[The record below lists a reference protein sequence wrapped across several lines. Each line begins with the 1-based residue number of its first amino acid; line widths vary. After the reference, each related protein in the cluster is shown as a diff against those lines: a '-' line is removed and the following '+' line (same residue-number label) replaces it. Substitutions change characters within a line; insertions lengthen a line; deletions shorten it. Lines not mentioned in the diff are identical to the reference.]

1 MEHEEIPSLLSLD
14 YHHHSFSSCITIYTI
29 QQLTYWIN
37 YYKNNTSVTIQPV
50 YLARTTST
58 YTLFSQ
64 AASTMRLS
72 LFFSIHT
79 FFFSLLSLIRGREV
93 RREREG
99 EKQRDKWIHH
109 LQKTLSSTMVSI
121 RTIIIRR
128 HYPLQRSA

>member
-79 FFFSLLSLIRGREV
+79 SFFSLLSLIRGREV

-109 LQKTLSSTMVSI
+109 LQKTLASTMGLS
-121 RTIIIRR
+121 
-128 HYPLQRSA
+128 LFS